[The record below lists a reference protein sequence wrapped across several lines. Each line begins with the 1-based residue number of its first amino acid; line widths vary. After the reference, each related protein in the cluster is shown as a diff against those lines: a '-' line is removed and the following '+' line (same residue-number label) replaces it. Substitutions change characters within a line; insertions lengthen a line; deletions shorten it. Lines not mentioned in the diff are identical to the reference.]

1 MTVTNGYLY
10 AQRHTAVVTD
20 TGVKNQMTMFYTPN
34 IKVYRGIDNYI
45 RIEFKNRDQKRVSM
59 TDHTATIVIL
69 DKENGVAYVERAL
82 VPIDPRKGVFEA
94 HISEGD
100 VLNLDSKFYSYALK
114 VTDPENRTAPAYADD
129 NYSAN
134 GVLEIDEGVYP
145 SFTASTVENF
155 ASGNTGSTISIKP
168 YINRN
173 TAQHTAQ
180 VYFSSAFTGTLEI
193 QGSINPSN
201 SIQNAD
207 FTTITTKN
215 YTAQT
220 DNDYINFTG
229 VYSAVRFVRTTTT
242 GTLSQ
247 VLYRP

>member
-1 MTVTNGYLY
+1 MTVITGYLY

-20 TGVKNQMTMFYTPN
+20 TGVNNIMSMFYTPN

-59 TDHTATIVIL
+59 TDHSASIVIL
-69 DKENGVAYVERAL
+69 DKENNVAYVERAL
-82 VPIDPRKGVFEA
+82 TAIDPRRGLWEA
-94 HISEGD
+94 SITEAD
-100 VLNLDSKFYSYALK
+100 LLNLDSKFYSYALK
-114 VTDPENRTAPAYADD
+114 VTDPESRTAPAYADD

-134 GVLEIDEGVYP
+134 GVLEVTEGVYP
-145 SFTASTVENF
+145 TFLESTTEVF
-155 ASGNTGSTISIKP
+155 AGGDTGSTISIKP

-180 VYFSSAFTGTLEI
+180 VYFSSAFTGTLTIE
-193 QGSINPSN
+193 GSINPSN

-207 FTTITTKN
+207 FTTITSKT
-215 YTAQT
+215 YTAQE

-229 VYSAVRFVRTTTT
+229 VYSAVRFVRSTTT

>member
-1 MTVTNGYLY
+1 MTVITGYLY

-20 TGVKNQMTMFYTPN
+20 TGVNNQMTMFYTPN

-45 RIEFKNRDQKRVSM
+45 RVEFKNRDQKRVTM
-59 TDHTATIVIL
+59 TDHTANIVIL
-69 DKENGVAYVERAL
+69 DKDNGVAYVERAL
-82 VPIDPRKGVFEA
+82 TPVDARRGIWEA
-94 HISEGD
+94 SITEGD
-100 VLNLDSKFYSYALK
+100 LLNLDSKFYSYGLK
-114 VTDPENRTAPAYADD
+114 VTDPEGRTNPAYADD

-134 GVLEIDEGVYP
+134 GVLEVAEGVYP
-145 SFTASTVENF
+145 TFTESTTEAF
-155 ASGNTGSTISIKP
+155 AGGDTGSTISIKP

-180 VYFSSAFTGTLEI
+180 VYFSSAFTGTLEV

-207 FTTITTKN
+207 FTTITTKT
-215 YTAQT
+215 YTAQE
-220 DNDYINFTG
+220 DNDYFNFTG
-229 VYSAVRFVRTTTT
+229 VYSAVRFVRSTTT

>member
-1 MTVTNGYLY
+1 MTVITGYLY

-20 TGVKNQMTMFYTPN
+20 TGVNNIMSMFYTPN

-45 RIEFKNRDQKRVSM
+45 RIEFKNRDQKRVTM
-59 TDHTATIVIL
+59 TDHTANIIIM
-69 DKENGVAYVERAL
+69 DKENSVAYVERAL
-82 VPIDPRKGVFEA
+82 TAIDPRRGLFEA
-94 HISEGD
+94 QITEAD
-100 VLNLDSKFYSYALK
+100 LLNLDSKFYNYSLK
-114 VTDPENRTAPAYADD
+114 VTDGESRISPAYADD
-129 NYSAN
+129 NYGAN
-134 GVLEIDEGVYP
+134 GVLEVVEGIYP
-145 SFTASTVENF
+145 AFVESTTESFA
-155 ASGNTGSTISIKP
+155 GGDTGSNITIKP

-180 VYFSSAFTGTLEI
+180 VYFSSAFTGTLTI

-207 FTTITTKN
+207 FTDITTRT
-215 YTAQT
+215 YTAQE

-229 VYSAVRFVRTTTT
+229 VYSAVRFVRSTTS
-242 GTLSQ
+242 GTLNQ

>member
-1 MTVTNGYLY
+1 MTVTTGYLY
-10 AQRHTAVVTD
+10 TQRHTAVVTD
-20 TGVKNQMTMFYTPN
+20 TGVSNQMSMFYTPN
-34 IKVYRGIDNYI
+34 IKVYRGIDNYV

-59 TDHTATIVIL
+59 TDHTASIVII
-69 DKENGVAYVERAL
+69 DKENSVAYVERAL
-82 VPIDPRKGVFEA
+82 TAIDARRGVWEA
-94 HISEGD
+94 LISEGD
-100 VLNLDSKFYSYALK
+100 LLNLDAKHYSYALK
-114 VTDPENRTAPAYADD
+114 VTDPEGRTSVGYADD
-129 NYSAN
+129 NYGAN
-134 GVLEIDEGVYP
+134 GVLEIVEGVYP
-145 SFTASTVENF
+145 AFKESTTESFG
-155 ASGNTGSTISIKP
+155 SGDTGSNIAIAP

-207 FTTITTKN
+207 FTTITTKS

-220 DNDYINFTG
+220 ANDYINFTG

>member
-1 MTVTNGYLY
+1 MTVITGYLY
-10 AQRHTAVVTD
+10 AQRHTAVITD
-20 TGVKNQMTMFYTPN
+20 TGVNNLMSMFYTPN

-69 DKENGVAYVERAL
+69 DKENGVAYMERAL
-82 VPIDPRKGVFEA
+82 VAIDPRRGVWEA
-94 HISEGD
+94 TITESD
-100 VLNLDSKFYSYALK
+100 ILNLDSKFYSYGLK
-114 VTDPENRTAPAYADD
+114 VTNSEGRTAPAYADD

-145 SFTASTVENF
+145 PFTASTTEDF
-155 ASGNTGSTISIKP
+155 GSGDTGSTIAIAP
-168 YINRN
+168 YVNRN

-180 VYFSSAFTGTLEI
+180 IYFSSAFTGTLEI

-207 FTTITTKN
+207 FTTIATET
-215 YTAQT
+215 YTAQS
-220 DNDYINFTG
+220 DNAYVNFTG
-229 VYSAVRFVRTTTT
+229 VYSAVRFVRTTTS

>member
-1 MTVTNGYLY
+1 MTVTTGYLY
-10 AQRHTAVVTD
+10 AQKHTAVITD
-20 TGVKNQMTMFYTPN
+20 TGVSNLMSMFYTPTV
-34 IKVYRGIDNYI
+34 KVYRGIDNYI
-45 RIEFKNRDQKRVSM
+45 RIEFKNRDQKRVNMSGK
-59 TDHTATIVIL
+59 TANIVVL
-69 DKENGVAYVERAL
+69 DKENNVAYLERAL
-82 VPIDPRKGVFEA
+82 TVVNEQKGIMEA
-94 HISEGD
+94 SVTQGD
-100 VLNLDSKFYSYALK
+100 LLNLDSKFYNYALK
-114 VTDPENRTAPAYADD
+114 VTDGEDRTAPAYADD
-129 NYSAN
+129 NYGAN
-134 GVLEIDEGVYP
+134 GVLEVADGVYP
-145 SFTASTVENF
+145 TFIASTTEAF
-155 ASGNTGSTISIKP
+155 ASGDTGSTISIKP

-207 FTTITTKN
+207 FTTIATET

-220 DNDYINFTG
+220 DNAYVNFTG
-229 VYSAVRFVRTTTT
+229 VYSAVRFKRTTTS

>member
-1 MTVTNGYLY
+1 MTVTTGYLY
-10 AQRHTAVVTD
+10 TQLHTAVVTD
-20 TGVKNQMTMFYTPN
+20 TGVNNLMSMFYTPN

-45 RIEFKNRDQKRVSM
+45 RIEFKNRDQKRVVM
-59 TDHTATIVIL
+59 TDHTANIIIM
-69 DKENGVAYVERAL
+69 DKENSVAYVERAL
-82 VPIDPRKGVFEA
+82 TVIDPRRGLFEA
-94 HISEGD
+94 TITEGD
-100 VLNLDSKFYSYALK
+100 LLNLDAKFYSYSLK
-114 VTDPENRTAPAYADD
+114 VTNPEGRTSPAYADD

-134 GVLEIDEGVYP
+134 GTLEVIEGMYP
-145 SFTASTVENF
+145 AFKESTTESF
-155 ASGNTGSTISIKP
+155 ASGNTGSTIAIDP

-180 VYFSSAFTGTLEI
+180 VYFSSAFTGSLEI

-207 FTTITTKN
+207 FTTISTTN
-215 YTAQT
+215 YTDQT
-220 DNDYINFTG
+220 DNAYINFTG
-229 VYSAVRFVRTTTT
+229 VYSAVRFVRTTTS

>member
-1 MTVTNGYLY
+1 MTVTTGYLY
-10 AQRHTAVVTD
+10 AQKHTAVITD
-20 TGVKNQMTMFYTPN
+20 TGVSNLMSMFYTPN
-34 IKVYRGIDNYI
+34 VKVYRGIDNYI
-45 RIEFKNRDQKRVSM
+45 RIEFKNRDQKRVNMSGK
-59 TDHTATIVIL
+59 TANIVVL
-69 DKENGVAYVERAL
+69 DKENNVVYFERAL
-82 VPIDPRKGVFEA
+82 TVVNEQKGIMEA
-94 HISEGD
+94 SITQGD
-100 VLNLDSKFYSYALK
+100 LLNLDAKFYNYALK
-114 VTDPENRTAPAYADD
+114 VTDGEDRTAPAYADD

-134 GVLEIDEGVYP
+134 GVLEVTDGVYP
-145 SFTASTVENF
+145 TFLPSTTEDF
-155 ASGNTGSTISIKP
+155 ASGNTGSTIGIKP
-168 YINRN
+168 YVNRN

-207 FTTITTKN
+207 FTTIATET

-220 DNDYINFTG
+220 DNAYVNFTG
-229 VYSAVRFVRTTTT
+229 VYSAVRFVRTTTS

>member
-1 MTVTNGYLY
+1 MTVTTGYLY
-10 AQRHTAVVTD
+10 KQRHTAVITD
-20 TGVKNQMTMFYTPN
+20 TGVNNLMSMFYTPN

-59 TDHTATIVIL
+59 TDHSANIVIL

-82 VPIDPRKGVFEA
+82 TPIDPRRGLWEA
-94 HISEGD
+94 KISESD
-100 VLNLDSKFYSYALK
+100 LLNLDSKFYSYGLK
-114 VTDPENRTAPAYADD
+114 VTDPEGRTAPAYSDD

-134 GVLEIDEGVYP
+134 GVLEVDEGVYP
-145 SFTASTVENF
+145 PFKESVVEDF
-155 ASGNTGSTISIKP
+155 ASGDTGNTITNAP

-180 VYFSSAFTGTLEI
+180 IYFGSAFTGTLEI

-207 FTTITTKN
+207 FTTISTAT

-220 DNDYINFTG
+220 DNTYINFTG
-229 VYSAVRFVRTTTT
+229 VYSAVRFVRTTTS

>member
-1 MTVTNGYLY
+1 MTVITGYLY

-20 TGVKNQMTMFYTPN
+20 TGVNNIMSMFYTPN

-59 TDHTATIVIL
+59 TDHSASIVIL
-69 DKENGVAYVERAL
+69 DKENNVAYVERAL
-82 VPIDPRKGVFEA
+82 TAIDARKGVWEA
-94 HISEGD
+94 SITEAD
-100 VLNLDSKFYSYALK
+100 LLNLDSKFYSYALK
-114 VTDPENRTAPAYADD
+114 VTDPESRTAPAYADD

-134 GVLEIDEGVYP
+134 GVLEVAEGVYP
-145 SFTASTVENF
+145 TFVESTTEAF
-155 ASGNTGSTISIKP
+155 AGGDTGSTISIKP

-180 VYFSSAFTGTLEI
+180 VYFSSAFTGTLTIE
-193 QGSINPSN
+193 GSINPSN

-207 FTTITTKN
+207 FTTITSKT
-215 YTAQT
+215 YTAQE

-229 VYSAVRFVRTTTT
+229 VYSAVRFVRSTTT

>member
-1 MTVTNGYLY
+1 MNVTTGYLY

-20 TGVKNQMTMFYTPN
+20 TGVNNIMSMFYTPT
-34 IKVYRGIDNYI
+34 IKVYRGIDNYV

-59 TDHTATIVIL
+59 TDHTAKIVII
-69 DKENGVAYVERAL
+69 DKENSVAYVERAL
-82 VPIDPRKGVFEA
+82 EPIDPRRGIFEA
-94 HISEGD
+94 LISEGD
-100 VLNLDSKFYSYALK
+100 LLNLDAKFFTYSLK
-114 VTDPENRTAPAYADD
+114 VTGPEDRTAPAYADD
-129 NYSAN
+129 NHGAN
-134 GVLEIDEGVYP
+134 GVLEIVEGVYP
-145 SFTASTVENF
+145 AFVESTSETF
-155 ASGNTGSTISIKP
+155 ASDTGSTIHIKP

-180 VYFSSAFTGTLEI
+180 VYFSSAFTGTLTIE
-193 QGSINPSN
+193 GSINPSN

-207 FTTITTKN
+207 FTTITSKT
-215 YTAQT
+215 YTAQE

-229 VYSAVRFVRTTTT
+229 VYSAVRFVRSTTT

>member
-1 MTVTNGYLY
+1 MTVTTGYLY
-10 AQRHTAVVTD
+10 AQKHTAVITD
-20 TGVKNQMTMFYTPN
+20 TGVSNLMSMFYTPTV
-34 IKVYRGIDNYI
+34 KVYRGIDNYI
-45 RIEFKNRDQKRVSM
+45 RIEFKNRDQKRVNM
-59 TDHTATIVIL
+59 AGKTANIIVL
-69 DKENGVAYVERAL
+69 DKENNVAYLERAL
-82 VPIDPRKGVFEA
+82 TVVNEQKGIMEA
-94 HISEGD
+94 SVTQGD
-100 VLNLDSKFYSYALK
+100 LLNLDSKFYNYALK
-114 VTDPENRTAPAYADD
+114 VTDGEDRTAPAYADD
-129 NYSAN
+129 NYGAN
-134 GVLEIDEGVYP
+134 GVLEVADGVYP
-145 SFTASTVENF
+145 TFIASTTEAF
-155 ASGNTGSTISIKP
+155 ASGDTGSTISIKP

-207 FTTITTKN
+207 FTTIATET

-220 DNDYINFTG
+220 DNAYVNFTG
-229 VYSAVRFVRTTTT
+229 VYSAVRFKRTTTS

>member
-1 MTVTNGYLY
+1 MTVITGYLY

-20 TGVKNQMTMFYTPN
+20 TGVNNIMSMFYTPN

-59 TDHTATIVIL
+59 TDHTANIVIL
-69 DKENGVAYVERAL
+69 DKENNVAYVERAL
-82 VPIDPRKGVFEA
+82 TAIDPRRGIWEA
-94 HISEGD
+94 SITEAD
-100 VLNLDSKFYSYALK
+100 LLNLDSKFYSYGLK
-114 VTDPENRTAPAYADD
+114 VTNPEGRTAPAYADD

-145 SFTASTVENF
+145 TFTESTTEAF
-155 ASGNTGSTISIKP
+155 ASGNTGSTIAIAP

-180 VYFSSAFTGTLEI
+180 VYFSSAFTGTLEV

-207 FTTITTKN
+207 FTTITTKT

-220 DNDYINFTG
+220 DNDYFNFTG

-247 VLYRP
+247 VIYRP